1 MKLNIGKS
9 IIDDDHVVRIDRL
22 DAETE
27 HRLDDGFWDGSRH
40 YITVPAKP
48 AGVCLTLTSIE
59 EAETGQVSVSQT
71 ITIRGGVAEQV
82 WRWFCIRADNAA
94 DVKLPEQPV
103 NDPID
108 PFAGPGGE
116 RVRQELLAEAR
127 AEGRGR

>member
-1 MKLNIGKS
+1 MKLNLGKR
-9 IIDDDHVVRIDRL
+9 IIDDDHVVDVEYL
-22 DAETE
+22 N
-27 HRLDDGFWDGSRH
+27 
-40 YITVPAKP
+40 
-48 AGVCLTLTSIE
+48 AGRSYPSGVRLTLTSIE

-71 ITIRGGVAEQV
+71 ITIRGGVAEQA

-94 DVKLPEQPV
+94 AVKLPEQPV
-103 NDPID
+103 NDPLD